1 MRKSKSAENVSDLIR
16 GGRYEK
22 SLQNCEKQKIGT
34 FNIVR
39 VQRKST
45 ENLRYKDIKSRNIR
59 ELSVSDSQSIFGFL

>member
-1 MRKSKSAENVSDLIR
+1 MRKSKSAENVPDLIR
-16 GGRYEK
+16 GVGYEK

>member
-1 MRKSKSAENVSDLIR
+1 MRKSKSAENVPDLIR
-16 GGRYEK
+16 GGRYDK

>member
-1 MRKSKSAENVSDLIR
+1 MRKSKSAENVPDLIR
-16 GGRYEK
+16 GRYEK

>member
-1 MRKSKSAENVSDLIR
+1 MRKSKSAENVPDLIR

>member
-1 MRKSKSAENVSDLIR
+1 MRKSKSAENVLDLIR